1 MQGLKLSAV
10 SKFYGTGTGKTIALE
25 QANFEVGKGELV
37 LVVGGPSGSGK
48 TTFLTI
54 AGGDFKLPVKAR

>member
-37 LVVGGPSGSGK
+37 LVVGPSGSGK